1 MPETIGFAIVEAIA
15 ASGEAEALVAFAEGS
30 YLGISGAAAIGGATI
45 IAASIGLQLALRP
58 NVPSPEAGSTPIK
71 QAVPPRY
78 RGYWNNRL
86 AGFYMLFFSS
96 DATSYDVLAFH
107 HGKVERINQ
116 VYLDDDAVGVTP
128 DISGG
133 GGGIVGG
140 PGGRYG
146 SVTEFI
152 VYMGEASQVA
162 STFLTTD
169 PATSGFWTSDFRG
182 DGIAYMLLIC
192 NAPGNSD
199 LFQNTYPRGVP
210 SPSVVARCTPL
221 WDPRDPAQDRS
232 DSSTWLA
239 SPNPVLQMLDY
250 KITPRIDGGQ
260 GYDFNEIFP
269 DDVLAQWMVEA
280 DLCDDGDRYQSAGF
294 YRLDNN
300 QDDVEPKMLATCDGW
315 MAEQE
320 DGTFVLTV
328 GVYREPSESALTEK
342 NILGFVNIKYG
353 TEDEKAINK
362 LDITITDPASAYS
375 SKQIDSV
382 RDEAS
387 IALLGEKPKPLDLSW
402 VQDEDQATLLGQR
415 AMLRVN
421 PQITGTLI
429 TDLYGLIYRGKRW
442 VKVQYAGGPRGL
454 EDCVVEIQDGAEF
467 DLLGG
472 TVTLPFILVD
482 PVALAA
488 L

>member
-1 MPETIGFAIVEAIA
+1 MPETIGLAIVEAIA
-15 ASGEAEALVAFAEGS
+15 LSGEAEGLVAFAEGS
-30 YLGISGAAAIGGATI
+30 YLGISGAGAIGGATV

-78 RGYWNNRL
+78 RGYWNCRL
-86 AGFYMLFFSS
+86 AGFYMLFHAS
-96 DATSYDVLAFH
+96 DSTSYDVLAFH
-107 HGKVERINQ
+107 HGKVENINA

-128 DISGG
+128 SIAGG
-133 GGGIVGG
+133 GGGIIGG

-146 SVTEFI
+146 ASTEFI
-152 VYMGEASQVA
+152 VYMGNASQVA
-162 STFLTTD
+162 SGFLTGD
-169 PATSGFWTSDFRG
+169 PATSGMWTSAFRG
-182 DGIAYMLLIC
+182 DGIAYMILIC
-192 NAPGNSD
+192 GAPGNSD
-199 LFQNTYPRGVP
+199 QFQNVYPRGVP
-210 SPSVVARCTPL
+210 SPSVVARCSPV
-221 WDPRDPAQDRS
+221 WDPRDPAQSRS
-232 DSSTWLA
+232 VSSTWLA
-239 SPNPVLQMLDY
+239 SPNPVLQLIDY
-250 KITPRIDGGQ
+250 MTTARIDGGL
-260 GYDFNEIFP
+260 GYDFDELFP
-269 DDVLAQWMVEA
+269 TDVLALWMAEA

-300 QDDVEPKMLATCDGW
+300 PDDVIPKMLAACDGW

-320 DGTFVLTV
+320 DGTFALRV
-328 GVYREPSESALTEK
+328 GVYSEPSEAALTEK
-342 NILGFVNIKYG
+342 NILGFSIKYG
-353 TEDEKAINK
+353 TEDEQTINK

-382 RDEAS
+382 RDEVS

-402 VQDEDQATLLGQR
+402 VQDEDQATLLGER

-421 PQITGTLI
+421 PAATGTLI
-429 TDLYGLIYRGKRW
+429 CDLYGLIYRGKRW
-442 VKVQYAGGPRGL
+442 VKVQYPYVRGL